1 MTAAD
6 AGLIEMR
13 GVTKNFGAIAAL
25 SGVDFRVDKG
35 EIVALLGDNGAGKS
49 TLIKLLSGVMRPDA
63 GQITMRGKP
72 VRFRSPRDAID
83 AGIEVIFQGSALV
96 DQLSAARNLFLGR
109 EPRSRIAKILPHLN
123 TRLMDEQSRLLLK
136 DMGLH
141 RRIDPSTPIAK
152 MSGGERQS
160 IAIARAM
167 YFRADLIILD
177 EPTNNLGIDETRRV
191 LRFISEAKAAG
202 RSSIFITHNIFHVFQ
217 VVDRI
222 VVLRHGRAVADLAAR
237 DTSVEEVEQLIT
249 GASEAP
255 SVRRNGGDGA
265 PDRRG

>member
-1 MTAAD
+1 LTAAD
-6 AGLIEMR
+6 TALIEMSA
-13 GVTKNFGAIAAL
+13 VAKSFGSVAAL
-25 SGVDFRVDKG
+25 SDIDFRVAKG

-49 TLIKLLSGVMRPDA
+49 TLIKMLSGVMRPDA
-63 GQITMRGKP
+63 GQISMRGER
-72 VRFRSPRDAID
+72 VNFRSPRDAID

-96 DQLSAARNLFLGR
+96 EQLSAARNLFLGR
-109 EPRSRIAKILPHLN
+109 EPRSRIAGILPHLN
-123 TRLMDEQSRLLLK
+123 TRLMDEQAKVLLK

-141 RRIDPSTPIAK
+141 RRIDPSTPVAK

-167 YFRADLIILD
+167 YFDAELIILD

-191 LRFISEAKAAG
+191 LKFISDAKDAG

-222 VVLRHGRAVADLAAR
+222 VVLRHGRKAADLIAR
-237 DTSVEEVEQLIT
+237 DTSIEEVERLIT
-249 GASEAP
+249 GS
-255 SVRRNGGDGA
+255 SGSDN
-265 PDRRG
+265 